1 MAPVLNLLTDL
12 WKGTVML
19 SGCEECNRMW
29 REYKAAA
36 NEHVRLANKLQ
47 LAALNC
53 DSEAIAILML
63 EVEAAIEKGHASRET
78 IRTHETE
85 HAAATTAA
93 QA

>member
-1 MAPVLNLLTDL
+1 
-12 WKGTVML
+12 ML
-19 SGCEECNRMW
+19 SGCEQCNQMW
-29 REYKAAA
+29 REYKAAV

-53 DSEAIAILML
+53 DSEAIAILTVEL
-63 EVEAAIEKGHASRET
+63 EAAIEKRHASRET